1 MSKHQEEFLMAISN
15 SGLTPPDK
23 IIADGVPHRFV
34 SEAGSNK
41 KNGWYILHLAKK
53 PCGIFGCWKNIPE
66 YKLWFPERH
75 SGKLKP
81 SDYEK
86 YKTEIKLLQEQWA
99 LEKVLVQD
107 RSSKIAEDEWD
118 GAEEPSSHAYLDK
131 KEVGSYGLKLQGDR
145 LLIPLRDKQDKLW
158 SLQKILPDGEK
169 KFLPGGKVDG
179 CFHLFGKEPEKN
191 LCVAEG
197 YATAAT
203 IHEATGY
210 AVAVAF
216 NVGNLLPV
224 SKELREK
231 YPETQ
236 LLICADDDWKTE
248 GNPGLTK
255 AKVAAE
261 EIMGSLAVPTFP
273 SNRGEKD
280 TDFND
285 LFHLVGS
292 DAVKAD
298 IEKSIRTERHDG
310 DEKKLIWTNL
320 ADVEAKP
327 VEWLWKDRIALGK
340 LCLLAGNPGQGKSLI
355 TSYMASVVSR
365 GGNWPVEDK
374 ASPMGSVIFLSAED
388 DDADTLKPRLLAH
401 GADIEM
407 ITTVNSVVER
417 QMSMSFSLE
426 KDVDLL
432 EKRVKEIGDV
442 AMIIIDPITAYLGNV
457 DSNSNSG
464 VRGLLEPLRMLAS
477 QQNLAILLVAHLN
490 KAQGTDAMM
499 RVSGSTSW
507 VAAVR
512 TAYLVTPDK
521 EDKQRRMMLPIKN
534 NLGIDD
540 TGFAYHISEKQLDS
554 GIVSPVIKWE
564 KELCNINPD
573 DAVNGIEPGINKLDE
588 ACEFLNE
595 ELSSGSV
602 SVTSIKEH
610 ADKLGIS
617 DKTLKRAKNKLGIG
631 SKKQSDGT
639 WAWVAVA

>member
-118 GAEEPSSHAYLDK
+118 GAEEPSAHAYLDK

-179 CFHLFGKEPEKN
+179 CFDLFGKEPEKT

-210 AVAVAF
+210 TVAVAF
-216 NVGNLLPV
+216 NAGNLLSV

-236 LLICADDDWKTE
+236 LLICADDEWKTE
-248 GNPGLTK
+248 GNPGLSK
-255 AKVAAE
+255 AKEAAGQVQ
-261 EIMGSLAVPTFP
+261 GSLAVPKFP

-298 IEKSIRTERHDG
+298 IEKSTRTERHDG
-310 DEKKLIWTNL
+310 DDKKLIRTNL
-320 ADVEAKP
+320 ADV
-327 VEWLWKDRIALGK
+327 
-340 LCLLAGNPGQGKSLI
+340 
-355 TSYMASVVSR
+355 
-365 GGNWPVEDK
+365 
-374 ASPMGSVIFLSAED
+374 
-388 DDADTLKPRLLAH
+388 
-401 GADIEM
+401 
-407 ITTVNSVVER
+407 
-417 QMSMSFSLE
+417 
-426 KDVDLL
+426 
-432 EKRVKEIGDV
+432 
-442 AMIIIDPITAYLGNV
+442 
-457 DSNSNSG
+457 
-464 VRGLLEPLRMLAS
+464 
-477 QQNLAILLVAHLN
+477 
-490 KAQGTDAMM
+490 
-499 RVSGSTSW
+499 
-507 VAAVR
+507 
-512 TAYLVTPDK
+512 
-521 EDKQRRMMLPIKN
+521 
-534 NLGIDD
+534 
-540 TGFAYHISEKQLDS
+540 
-554 GIVSPVIKWE
+554 
-564 KELCNINPD
+564 
-573 DAVNGIEPGINKLDE
+573 
-588 ACEFLNE
+588 
-595 ELSSGSV
+595 
-602 SVTSIKEH
+602 
-610 ADKLGIS
+610 
-617 DKTLKRAKNKLGIG
+617 
-631 SKKQSDGT
+631 
-639 WAWVAVA
+639 